1 MAVEGR
7 SKLTRRVLLTL
18 GMLAL
23 AACGP
28 QRIEKTEQNL
38 SAAITEALARG
49 DTATLRMFIEVPF
62 AFDRVYIAG
71 PGTSEA
77 TIAAALGNDN
87 WLPEMARGIDTTAH
101 FHLLVFETS
110 GRLVPAALPKRVADI
125 APELIGRMYGPDDA
139 VFSVRKSP
147 AGGAPTLAG
156 FPATP
161 VSAAPDLD

>member
-1 MAVEGR
+1 M
-7 SKLTRRVLLTL
+7 RRQFFPLVLL
-18 GMLAL
+18 L

-38 SAAITEALARG
+38 SAAISEALARG

-62 AFDRVYIAG
+62 AFDRLYIAG

-77 TIAAALGNDN
+77 TIAAALRNDN
-87 WLPEMARGIDTTAH
+87 WLPELSRGIETSSD

-110 GRLVPAALPKRVADI
+110 GRLVPAALPKSVADI
-125 APELIGRMYGPDDA
+125 APELVGRMYGPDDA
-139 VFSVRKSP
+139 VFSVRRSP
-147 AGGAPTLAG
+147 GGGAPTLGG

-161 VSAAPDLD
+161 ASAASDPD

>member
-1 MAVEGR
+1 MRA
-7 SKLTRRVLLTL
+7 LIAPFALL
-18 GMLAL
+18 L

-28 QRIEKTEQNL
+28 QRIEKTEQDL

-49 DTATLRMFIEVPF
+49 DTATLRLFIEVPF
-62 AFDRVYIAG
+62 AFDRLYIAG

-77 TIAAALGNDN
+77 TIAAALGNNN
-87 WLPEMARGIDTTAH
+87 WLPEMARGIDSTSH

-125 APELIGRMYGPDDA
+125 APELLGRMYGPDDA
-139 VFSVRKSP
+139 VFSVRRSP
-147 AGGAPTLAG
+147 GGGAPMLAG

-161 VSAAPDLD
+161 GSAASDPD

>member
-1 MAVEGR
+1 MCRLFLPLA
-7 SKLTRRVLLTL
+7 LL
-18 GMLAL
+18 L

-28 QRIEKTEQNL
+28 QRVEKTEL
-38 SAAITEALARG
+38 DLAAAITEAVARG
-49 DTATLRMFIEVPF
+49 DTASLRVFIEVPF
-62 AFDRVYIAG
+62 AFDRLYIAG

-87 WLPEMARGIDTTAH
+87 WVPAMARGIDTTSH

-125 APELIGRMYGPDDA
+125 APELVGRLYGPDDA

-147 AGGAPTLAG
+147 GGGAPTLAG

-161 VSAAPDLD
+161 ASAGSDPD

>member
-1 MAVEGR
+1 MM
-7 SKLTRRVLLTL
+7 RRALLTL
-18 GMLAL
+18 AAVAL
-23 AACGP
+23 SACGP
-28 QRIEKTEQNL
+28 QRIEKTEQDL
-38 SAAITEALARG
+38 TAAITEALGRG
-49 DTATLRMFIEVPF
+49 DTATVRMFIEVPF
-62 AFDRVYIAG
+62 AFDRLYIAG

-77 TIAAALGNDN
+77 SIAAALRNDN

-101 FHLLVFETS
+101 FNLLVFETS

-125 APELIGRMYGPDDA
+125 APELLGRMFGPDDA

-161 VSAAPDLD
+161 VSAAPDPD